1 MKFQTVL
8 TVFVLFALFVISLN
22 FVSAVVVSEVKQ
34 SQLLPGDQT
43 NVQITLKNNL
53 NDDVQD
59 VSFNLVFTGTQF
71 ISIGSS
77 EGSTDEIRS
86 DKSKTF
92 FFNIK
97 SAQDI
102 KPGNYNIPYTIVY
115 TDIDDKVIQR
125 QGSIGIVVSGKT
137 DLDFSVETE
146 KPVIG
151 ESGKLTLKIVNSGF
165 GDLKFVNV
173 KLQPQGFILLGS
185 DSDYIGTINSDD
197 FETATFDVIFKEE
210 NARLVAS
217 VDFKDFDNNQQ
228 TRNIDLPITVYSKE
242 KAIELGIIQKNNTW
256 MYSIVVI
263 VIVLIWFIYRAI
275 RKRTKKRNQF
285 KEA

>member
-1 MKFQTVL
+1 M
-8 TVFVLFALFVISLN
+8 
-22 FVSAVVVSEVKQ
+22 
-34 SQLLPGDQT
+34 PGDQT

-137 DLDFSVETE
+137 ELDFSVETE

-151 ESGKLTLKIVNSGF
+151 ESGKLTLKIINSGF

-197 FETATFDVIFKEE
+197 FETATFDIVVKSQNPVVTAALEYE
-210 NARLVAS
+210 
-217 VDFKDFDNNQQ
+217 
-228 TRNIDLPITVYSKE
+228 NIDNKKFTQELEIPLKAYSVE
-242 KAIELGIIQKNNTW
+242 RAIELGIKQKNNAPV
-256 MYSIVVI
+256 YIGI
-263 VIVLIWFIYRAI
+263 VIAIIIIFIIVRAIKKRI
-275 RKRTKKRNQF
+275 RKRKSMQQGG
-285 KEA
+285 